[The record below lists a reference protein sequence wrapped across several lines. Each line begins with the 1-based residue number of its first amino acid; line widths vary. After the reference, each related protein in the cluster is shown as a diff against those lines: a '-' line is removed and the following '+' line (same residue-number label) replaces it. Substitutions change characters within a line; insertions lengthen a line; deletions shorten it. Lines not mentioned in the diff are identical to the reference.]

1 MNLNATRWLANTDPL
16 LSWICPQAPA
26 PGPAAPLRLE
36 RFPPEAARLLA
47 GQIGPLAN
55 LRSSS
60 GCGVRLATDSP
71 WVELLLDRL
80 RHHQPGPVG
89 VALESQGG
97 EPMDMLVADSPD
109 LRGQDGTCGIRLP
122 TGAVPGRLRTLTWWL
137 PLISTCTVSAV
148 AVAMDAQVAIAPA
161 PEAKWLAIGDRLTQ
175 GFCVQSPVQDWVSR
189 VSRRLRLPA
198 WNLGIGGIRIE
209 PAVFA
214 PALAAKAWDLV
225 TIALGSNHCWK
236 DADAATA
243 GARASE
249 LAELAMSGGHKRV
262 VWILPPWKPCE
273 DGQGP
278 PDFAGVI
285 LDRATGDRVRAV
297 RAAMRDRLAGEPGLE
312 LIEDLMPHDARILPD
327 GLHPLA
333 LGHGRYG
340 DAVARALGA
349 APLTPGAAG

>member
-1 MNLNATRWLANTDPL
+1 MSAERSIAAGDAVLA
-16 LSWICPQAPA
+16 WICPQVPVASAGQPV
-26 PGPAAPLRLE
+26 RLE
-36 RFPPEAARLLA
+36 RFSAETARLLA

-55 LRSSS
+55 VKSSS
-60 GCGVRLATDSP
+60 GCGVRFSSDSP
-71 WVELLLDRL
+71 WVALRLERL

-89 VALESQGG
+89 VALESLGADG
-97 EPMDMLVADSPD
+97 DVLVADSPD
-109 LRGQDGTCGIRLP
+109 LRGVDGTVEIRLA
-122 TGAVPGRLRTLTWWL
+122 TGAVPGRMRTLTWWL

-148 AVAMDAQVAIAPA
+148 VVAADARVEWSPAPA
-161 PEAKWLAIGDRLTQ
+161 ARWLAIGDSLTQ

-189 VSRRLRLPA
+189 VSRRLRLPV

-214 PALAAKAWDLV
+214 PALAAKSWDLV

-249 LAELAMSGGHKRV
+249 LAELAMSGGHERV

-327 GLHPLA
+327 GLHPQA

-340 DAVARALGA
+340 DAVARVLGA
-349 APLTPGAAG
+349 EPLAPGAPG